1 VTRPHPDLDL
11 DPRLRLPDLIVPPS
25 SVIIER
31 VQPEIDAG
39 RYPVKRVMGDIL
51 RVSADIFKDGH
62 DKIAA
67 VVKYRRRYDDDWQE
81 AEMRLVDNDRWM
93 GEVLLPDNTRYV
105 YTVAAFPDTFATWR
119 DEVEKKTAA
128 GQDVALELLEG
139 RVILAEA
146 LTRADGEDAAVL
158 TEAISAVDGGGSQAA
173 TVRHLLAPEVEA
185 VMRRVRSRRGETVYD
200 RELEVVVD
208 RPAARFAAW
217 YEMFPRSAGTVPDR
231 GATFGEAAERLPAI
245 ADMGFDVVYLTPIHP
260 IGRAFRKG
268 KNNTLDASPDDPGVP
283 YAIGSEEGGHD
294 AIEPGLGTLDD
305 FRAFVARAESLG
317 MEVALD
323 IAFQASPDHPWAR
336 EHPEWFTIRPD
347 GTIRYAENPPKKYQD
362 IYPINFDSPDWRG
375 LWLELRRVIL
385 FWVEQGVKTFRVDNP
400 HTKPTVFWEWLIGD
414 VQRKHPDVIFL
425 SEAFTRPKV
434 MRSLAKAGF
443 TQSYTYFTWR
453 NFKAELEEY
462 FTELTQSEMK
472 EYYRGN
478 LFPNTHDILPFIL
491 QEGGRPAFKMRFAL
505 AATLSSV
512 YGIYSGFELC
522 ENTPVPGREEYLD
535 SEKYEYKVWDW
546 DRPGNITAYIN
557 RINAIRREHPALHLY
572 DNLRFYPSD
581 DENITCYGKATPDG
595 SDRVLV
601 VVNLDPFDTHE
612 SWLHFPLAD
621 WGLSPGQLFQV
632 EDLLSGETHIWHE
645 HQHIRLDPH
654 AEPALLYAVR
664 PVQRVN
670 YVEGCG

>member
-1 VTRPHPDLDL
+1 MTIPDLAMPL
-11 DPRLRLPDLIVPPS
+11 SVPLPDVFEPPS
-25 SVIIER
+25 SIIIER

-39 RYPVKRVMGDIL
+39 RYPIKRVTGDIL
-51 RVSADIFKDGH
+51 PVTADIFKDGH

-67 VVKYRRRYDDDWQE
+67 VVKYRRTCDEDWQE
-81 AEMRLVDNDRWM
+81 AEMRLVENDRWA
-93 GEVLLPDNTRYV
+93 GELLLPDNTRYV
-105 YTVAAFPDTFATWR
+105 YTIEAFPDHWATWR
-119 DEVEKKTAA
+119 DEVEKKFEA

-139 RVILAEA
+139 RAILAESLPRPA
-146 LTRADGEDAAVL
+146 ADDREVL
-158 TEAISAVDGGGSQAA
+158 EEAIAAIDRKGSQVA
-173 TVRHLLAPEVEA
+173 TVRLLLTPEVA
-185 VMRRVRSRRGETVYD
+185 AAMRRARSRRGGTLYA

-208 RPAARFAAW
+208 RLAARFAAW
-217 YEMFPRSAGTVPDR
+217 YEMFPRSAGTDPTR
-231 GATFGEAAERLPAI
+231 SATFAEAEVRLPAI

-268 KNNTLDASPDDPGVP
+268 KNNTLEAGPEDPGVP
-283 YAIGSEEGGHD
+283 YGIGSDEGGHD
-294 AIEPGLGTLDD
+294 AIEPGLGTLED
-305 FRAFVARAESLG
+305 FRAFVDRAEALG

-323 IAFQASPDHPWAR
+323 VAFQASPDHPWAK

-347 GTIRYAENPPKKYQD
+347 GSIRYAENPPKKYQD
-362 IYPINFDSPDWRG
+362 IYPINFDSTGWRE

-400 HTKPTVFWEWLIGD
+400 HTKPTVFWEWLIAD
-414 VQRKHPDVIFL
+414 VQRTHPEVIFL

-434 MRSLAKAGF
+434 MKSLAKAGF

-512 YGIYSGFELC
+512 YGIYSSYELC
-522 ENTPVPGREEYLD
+522 ENTPVPGREEYLN

-546 DRPGNITAYIN
+546 DRPGNIIPYIT
-557 RINAIRREHPALHLY
+557 RINAIRREHPALQLY

-581 DENITCYGKATPDG
+581 DENITAYGKATPDG
-595 SDRVLV
+595 ADRVLI
-601 VVNLDPFDTHE
+601 VVNLDPFDAHE
-612 SWLHFPLAD
+612 TWLHLPLAE
-621 WGLSPGQLFQV
+621 WGLEPEEPFQV
-632 EDLLSGETHIWHE
+632 EDLLTGETHLWHAY
-645 HQHIRLDPH
+645 QHMRLDPH
-654 AEPALLYAVR
+654 DEPARLYAVR
-664 PVQRVN
+664 PIRRVS